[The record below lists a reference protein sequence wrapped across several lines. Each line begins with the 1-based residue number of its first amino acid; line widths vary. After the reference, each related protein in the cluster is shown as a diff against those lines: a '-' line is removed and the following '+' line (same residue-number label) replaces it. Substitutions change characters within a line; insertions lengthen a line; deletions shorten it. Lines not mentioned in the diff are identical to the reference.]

1 VNPGNLP
8 DRVLDWF
15 TAWFQSRRGVWHT
28 FALTVVVTV
37 VEIVF
42 PHMDPNGFKWLY
54 ICTVWSFFTQNALAN
69 SSRED
74 GEKVS
79 AQLVAIK
86 AEEDQ
91 ILACPHC
98 GGPR

>member
-1 VNPGNLP
+1 
-8 DRVLDWF
+8 VLDWF

-28 FALTVVVTV
+28 FWLSVLVTA
-37 VEIVF
+37 VELIF
-42 PHMDPNGFKWLY
+42 PKLDPSHFWWLFA
-54 ICTVWSFFTQNALAN
+54 CTVWSFFTQNALAN

-98 GGPR
+98 GGAR